1 MIKVKDLL
9 KAILVEEGIKDQDA
23 YLEGRILDC
32 IVDVSDEWIT
42 VTHGS
47 PVMSG
52 MESLDKEVLYGA
64 WVYSLNEG
72 ELWHTFEYRKD
83 VQAAYILY
91 RDLKDKT
98 DCSDIKVMF
107 VSSISDEIYEV
118 IIKVKEWNLKFY
130 KEAHDFFTHVG
141 LQKSSGMNYR

>member
-32 IVDVSDEWIT
+32 VIEVSDECIT

-47 PVMSG
+47 PVLSG
-52 MESLDKEVLYGA
+52 MECLDKEVLYGA
-64 WVYSLNEG
+64 WVYSFNEG
-72 ELWHTFEYRKD
+72 ELCHTFEYRKD
-83 VQAAYILY
+83 VQAAYIIY

-118 IIKVKEWNLKFY
+118 IIKVKE
-130 KEAHDFFTHVG
+130 
-141 LQKSSGMNYR
+141 